1 MFVIVG
7 ASLAGANA
15 AETLRA
21 EGFTG
26 PLTMIGAEPERP
38 YERPPLSKGYLI
50 GNQDRKSLYVNV
62 PDDVDLY
69 LGTAAMSLDPAGHT
83 VTLADGTVLGYEK
96 LLLATGAGPKRLDV
110 PGGDLPHVRY
120 LRTLADSVQL
130 RADMQQG
137 TQVVVVGAGWIGL
150 ETAAAARHY
159 GSSVNVVEQD
169 RLPLRTVLG
178 DELATVFRDLHEA
191 HGVMF
196 HFGRA
201 VAAIEDE
208 SVLLDDGSVLA
219 ADLVIVGVGVAPNVE
234 LAQQAGLAVGNGVL
248 VGPDLRTS
256 DPDIFACGDVAN
268 WQHPLTGARIRVE
281 HWENA
286 RRSGQA
292 AARAMLG
299 KNVSYDWIPYFFSD
313 QYDLGME
320 YSGFVEPGGYDRV
333 EFRGDVGNRE
343 FIAYWM
349 KGERVIGGMNV
360 NVWDVQDEIREQIAA
375 DLIPR

>member
-1 MFVIVG
+1 M
-7 ASLAGANA
+7 
-15 AETLRA
+15 
-21 EGFTG
+21 
-26 PLTMIGAEPERP
+26 
-38 YERPPLSKGYLI
+38 
-50 GNQDRKSLYVNV
+50 GNQERKSLYVPV
-62 PDDVDLY
+62 PDDVDLF
-69 LGTAAMSLDPAGHT
+69 LGTAAVALDPAAHT
-83 VTLADGTVLGYEK
+83 VTLADGTVLEYEK
-96 LLLATGAGPKRLDV
+96 LLLATGASPRRLDV

-159 GSSVNVVEQD
+159 GSSVSIIEQD
-169 RLPLRTVLG
+169 KLPLRTVFG
-178 DELATVFRDLHEA
+178 DELAMVFRDLHEA
-191 HGVMF
+191 HGVTF
-196 HFGRA
+196 HFGRG
-201 VAAIEDE
+201 VAAISDG
-208 SVLLDDGSVLA
+208 SVILDDGSALP

-234 LAQQAGLAVGNGVL
+234 LAQAAGLTVDNGVL

-256 DPDIFACGDVAN
+256 DPDVFACGDVAS
-268 WQHPLTGARIRVE
+268 WQHPLTGGRIRVE

-299 KNVSYDWIPYFFSD
+299 RDVSYDWIPYFFSD

-333 EFRGDVGNRE
+333 EFRGEVGKRE

-349 KGERVIGGMNV
+349 KGDRVIGGMNV
-360 NVWDVQDEIREQIAA
+360 NIWDVHDEIREKISAG
-375 DLIPR
+375 LLR